1 LNKPVLIV
9 DNSKFMRSYITNK
22 IDNELFTVVGEASKG
37 LEALNQYL
45 TLHPNPVTI
54 DIKQCQL

>member
-1 LNKPVLIV
+1 
-9 DNSKFMRSYITNK
+9 MRSYITNK
-22 IDNELFTVVGEASKG
+22 IDNEIFTVVGEASNG

-45 TLHPNPVTI
+45 TLHPDFVTM